1 MIAPVLPAWAI
12 AVTALGIGA
21 IGAGAVTA
29 KLKDAELLALRER
42 YATERAATDRESLQ
56 RLQAAIARGDQ
67 LTRELNRASADTLAL
82 QDRLDHELARAT
94 TGRACLG
101 ADALRLLDRAARPA
115 AVPDPA
121 RRAARADAAEPAAP
135 PAQRGHDSAQRGH
148 DSGDGDAAS
157 DTDVARWANAAYARY
172 AQCAQRLDAL
182 IRWHQPASIP
192 ASTPAPDPTRAED
205 AAP

>member
-1 MIAPVLPAWAI
+1 MIVPTLPAWAI
-12 AVTALGIGA
+12 AVTALSVGA
-21 IGAGAVTA
+21 IGGGAVTA
-29 KLKDAELLALRER
+29 AFKNVELLGLREQH
-42 YATERAATDRESLQ
+42 AAARAAADREALQ

-67 LTRELNRASADTLAL
+67 LTRELNQAVADTLAL
-82 QDRLDHELARAT
+82 QERLDHELARAT
-94 TGRACLG
+94 IGRACLG

-135 PAQRGHDSAQRGH
+135 PAQRGHG
-148 DSGDGDAAS
+148 SGDGDTAS

-182 IRWHQPASIP
+182 IRWHQPAPISASI
-192 ASTPAPDPTRAED
+192 PAPDPARAED

>member
-12 AVTALGIGA
+12 AVTALSVGA
-21 IGAGAVTA
+21 IGGGAVTA
-29 KLKDAELLALRER
+29 AFKNVELLGLREQH
-42 YATERAATDRESLQ
+42 AAARAAADREALQ

-67 LTRELNRASADTLAL
+67 LTHELNQASADTLAL

-115 AVPDPA
+115 AVPAPA
-121 RRAARADAAEPAAP
+121 GRTARADAAQPAAP
-135 PAQRGHDSAQRGH
+135 PAQRGHG
-148 DSGDGDAAS
+148 SGDGDAAS

-182 IRWHQPASIP
+182 IRWHQPAPISASI
-192 ASTPAPDPTRAED
+192 PAPDPARAED